1 VRCWR
6 LMVTRSFDTVHARVM
21 GIAFLECINM
31 IVTRFHII
39 LLFFILKLELLV
51 HPNV

>member
-1 VRCWR
+1 
-6 LMVTRSFDTVHARVM
+6 MVTRLFGVVHARVM

-39 LLFFILKLELLV
+39 LLFFVLELELSV